1 MNGKIGLFFGSNTGT
16 TELIASICKKEIAA
30 QAPGVTVNI
39 HDIGLTDVNKMLE
52 YDKMI
57 VASPT
62 WNIGEL
68 QDDWNLKF
76 DSLLALDL
84 SGKEIAMLGV
94 GDQFGYPDNFVDAV
108 GILGNRFVEKG
119 ADLVGFTPTYGYEFD
134 NSLGLAEKG
143 VMMGIAID
151 DVNQVDQ
158 TPHRMSEWI
167 TVLLHDFGFKSA

>member
-16 TELIASICKKEIAA
+16 TELIANICKKEIAN
-30 QAPGVTVNI
+30 QAPGIEVTI
-39 HDIGLTDVNKMLE
+39 YDIGLTDVSKMLE

-76 DSLLALDL
+76 DSLLALDF

-108 GILGNRFVEKG
+108 GLLGNRFVEKG

-158 TPHRMSEWI
+158 TPHRMAEWI